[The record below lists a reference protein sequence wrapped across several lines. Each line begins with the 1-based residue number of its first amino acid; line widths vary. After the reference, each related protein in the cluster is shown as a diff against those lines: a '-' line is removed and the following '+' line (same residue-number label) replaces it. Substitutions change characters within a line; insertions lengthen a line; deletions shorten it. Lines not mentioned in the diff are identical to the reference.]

1 MTKTKYERNVMS
13 LADKLVEAS
22 KAPNRRV
29 SLCKIGSIVHGTKLS
44 EDDRTTLKD
53 MLDTPEGVPNRLSN
67 SAIGRVLRE
76 EGFDTSNSAVD
87 RHRRSEC
94 GCNRKISE

>member
-13 LADKLVEAS
+13 LADKLAEAS
-22 KAPNRRV
+22 NSPKRT
-29 SLCKIGSIVHGTKLS
+29 SLCKIGSIIHGTQLS
-44 EDDRTTLKD
+44 EDDRKALKE
-53 MLDTPEGVPNRLSN
+53 MLDTPEGTPNRLN
-67 SAIGRVLRE
+67 NATIARVLRE

-87 RHRRSEC
+87 RHRRAEC